1 VTQCGYAVRSRDLPS
16 STMGD
21 WTVGLKLELLRDH
34 SAGWI
39 TSDIRR
45 MRGRPDEVRRLIRD
59 MPRQMGEL

>member
-1 VTQCGYAVRSRDLPS
+1 
-16 STMGD
+16 MGD